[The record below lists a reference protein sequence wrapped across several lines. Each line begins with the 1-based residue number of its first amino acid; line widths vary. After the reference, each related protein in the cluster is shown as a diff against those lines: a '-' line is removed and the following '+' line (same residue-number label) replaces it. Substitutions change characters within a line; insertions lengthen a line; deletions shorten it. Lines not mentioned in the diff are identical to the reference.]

1 MSSLTRCLPS
11 ITVAFAGALCACGPA
26 LAGDS
31 AASCEPMG
39 FVQKRVVE
47 KAQVGVEALR
57 NYVEITRGIHAL
69 DMKAIAASLDSWV
82 SSARCAGLVADEEML
97 RQVVVAVATTR

>member
-11 ITVAFAGALCACGPA
+11 FTVAFACALCACGPA
-26 LAGDS
+26 LAGES
-31 AASCEPMG
+31 AARCEPLG

-57 NYVEITRGIHAL
+57 NYVEITRGVHQL
-69 DMKAIAASLDSWV
+69 DMRVIAASLDAWV
-82 SSARCAGLVADEEML
+82 SNARCAGLVANEESL
-97 RQVVVAVATTR
+97 RRVVAVVATSR